1 MLQGSAAMFTRTA
14 LSLSLLA
21 NCLAALE
28 GLHIKSIE
36 VPKYAKVGSPVHAR
50 TLYGYCI
57 INSQRKL

>member
-1 MLQGSAAMFTRTA
+1 MLQGSAAMFTRTI

-28 GLHIKSIE
+28 GLHIKSID

-50 TLYGYCI
+50 THQL
-57 INSQRKL
+57 

>member
-1 MLQGSAAMFTRTA
+1 MLQGPATVFTRTA

-36 VPKYAKVGSPVHAR
+36 VPKYSKVGSPV
-50 TLYGYCI
+50 YN
-57 INSQRKL
+57 INRIQTTD

>member
-1 MLQGSAAMFTRTA
+1 MLQGPATMFTRTA

-36 VPKYAKVGSPVHAR
+36 VPKYAKVGSPVNAR
-50 TLYGYCI
+50 THQL
-57 INSQRKL
+57 